1 MKRILLNILLACLP
15 VLGASAY
22 DCLVNG
28 ICYNLSNGEASVTSK
43 TPKYSGDIVIPSTI
57 EYNNSTY
64 QVTSI
69 EAGAFWECSNLTS
82 LYVPNTVVSIGSG
95 AVSRCTS
102 LTTLIL
108 EDGSSELKFNDSKP
122 FYSPVSG
129 GGYSR
134 LNIQTVYLGRN
145 ISSSSSSVDW
155 FNGFTSLKSITIGN
169 LVTDIP
175 SRLCYGCMNLTT
187 IKLGESLSKISS
199 FSFMFCES
207 VTEIALP
214 ASIQSIEEQA
224 FYGCKG
230 LKNLVIPQNVKSIGY
245 CAFFECEGLTTASVN
260 SETIGKSAFL
270 GCTALNSLTLG
281 NNVTSIGEG
290 AFSGCPISSI
300 SIPNNVVRIEEYA
313 FRSIKEL
320 TIEDGE
326 ETLDCNLRNMGPLE
340 QVYLGRNVPEQS
352 SGLGGIIRSCSTLR
366 SLTIGDKVTQ
376 IYRYAFED
384 CANLTNVSILGS
396 NVTIGYGSFENCTS
410 LTSVSIAGGIIGDH
424 AFYDCTSLTSVS
436 IAGGMI
442 GDYAF
447 YDCSNLSDLTMG
459 PNVTAIGESAFEDCS
474 SLHSV
479 ILPNSLTNIEDYAFA
494 QTSSLKEIAIP
505 NSVTAIGRYAFALNT
520 VHITDMA
527 AWCSIAFG
535 ENWNG
540 DSSDAGFNLYIE
552 NEKVT
557 SLFIPK
563 EATIVNAL
571 AFFNCKGIE
580 SINVEDGNEKYDSRQ
595 GCNAIIETESNTLLK
610 GCKNSFV
617 PSDVT
622 AIADYAFLN
631 CDGLTSV
638 TLGSG
643 MQQIGSL
650 TFYGCKLRNVLVKN
664 ATPPRASTSCFSAQ
678 TFYHT
683 TLYIPTGSWDNYAY
697 DDSWYR
703 FINIRETATTE
714 AQLTMQQ
721 AYMLMDANKFSYS
734 VYDPVNDC
742 IGTIGSV
749 SGIDENNPNHCW
761 QVVENEGKHYLF
773 NIGAKKFAVPSANG
787 NGFVLSEKAACIDM
801 KDGEEGI
808 IIDNQP
814 VRQWALV
821 SNDRMAVA
829 QDVIDDIITGMP
841 SIVTPSPQGVT
852 RYYDLNGQ
860 QLQQPKNGLNI
871 IRTAD
876 GRIVKSFK
884 K

>member
-1 MKRILLNILLACLP
+1 
-15 VLGASAY
+15 
-22 DCLVNG
+22 
-28 ICYNLSNGEASVTSK
+28 
-43 TPKYSGDIVIPSTI
+43 
-57 EYNNSTY
+57 
-64 QVTSI
+64 
-69 EAGAFWECSNLTS
+69 
-82 LYVPNTVVSIGSG
+82 
-95 AVSRCTS
+95 
-102 LTTLIL
+102 
-108 EDGSSELKFNDSKP
+108 
-122 FYSPVSG
+122 
-129 GGYSR
+129 
-134 LNIQTVYLGRN
+134 
-145 ISSSSSSVDW
+145 
-155 FNGFTSLKSITIGN
+155 
-169 LVTDIP
+169 
-175 SRLCYGCMNLTT
+175 
-187 IKLGESLSKISS
+187 
-199 FSFMFCES
+199 
-207 VTEIALP
+207 
-214 ASIQSIEEQA
+214 
-224 FYGCKG
+224 
-230 LKNLVIPQNVKSIGY
+230 
-245 CAFFECEGLTTASVN
+245 
-260 SETIGKSAFL
+260 
-270 GCTALNSLTLG
+270 
-281 NNVTSIGEG
+281 
-290 AFSGCPISSI
+290 
-300 SIPNNVVRIEEYA
+300 
-313 FRSIKEL
+313 
-320 TIEDGE
+320 
-326 ETLDCNLRNMGPLE
+326 
-340 QVYLGRNVPEQS
+340 
-352 SGLGGIIRSCSTLR
+352 
-366 SLTIGDKVTQ
+366 
-376 IYRYAFED
+376 
-384 CANLTNVSILGS
+384 
-396 NVTIGYGSFENCTS
+396 
-410 LTSVSIAGGIIGDH
+410 
-424 AFYDCTSLTSVS
+424 
-436 IAGGMI
+436 
-442 GDYAF
+442 
-447 YDCSNLSDLTMG
+447 
-459 PNVTAIGESAFEDCS
+459 
-474 SLHSV
+474 
-479 ILPNSLTNIEDYAFA
+479 
-494 QTSSLKEIAIP
+494 
-505 NSVTAIGRYAFALNT
+505 
-520 VHITDMA
+520 MA